1 MVTQILPYFTISC
14 FLAKQQIIVIRFIS
28 NELRLV
34 RFVSPIT
41 VFLRIMHV
49 ARHTA
54 ATIVFLANKVSL
66 ENVAKILGHSNVRT
80 TQHYAKVLD
89 SSIIRDIKESIN
101 REIHIIESEE
111 NNIFQKSISIISL
124 LELTFDKLKEFVSN
138 FSFKSQLEEITFFKE
153 TKPQSF

>member
-1 MVTQILPYFTISC
+1 
-14 FLAKQQIIVIRFIS
+14 
-28 NELRLV
+28 
-34 RFVSPIT
+34 
-41 VFLRIMHV
+41 MHV